1 MMLSFQE
8 IHQPALRVGVSTIGL
23 VYLYKSIY
31 NSRVQYDMYID
42 YIYFYCMK
50 PPNIKAPKCTLF
62 SIQYFIIQ
70 GQRSQALAGLAT
82 AHCEHRWG
90 QLTLESPFR
99 IVESG

>member
-1 MMLSFQE
+1 MEAFKFSK
-8 IHQPALRVGVSTIGL
+8 PLRLL
-23 VYLYKSIY
+23 VDLLC
-31 NSRVQYDMYID
+31 VV
-42 YIYFYCMK
+42 YIYRPAFNNNASMLKTLNSIYCMK

-62 SIQYFIIQ
+62 SIQCFIFQ
-70 GQRSQALAGLAT
+70 GQRSQALTGLAT

>member
-1 MMLSFQE
+1 
-8 IHQPALRVGVSTIGL
+8 
-23 VYLYKSIY
+23 
-31 NSRVQYDMYID
+31 MYIIGRAGASPPSRTTGPRLSV
-42 YIYFYCMK
+42 YIYMYIYVYCMK

-82 AHCEHRWG
+82 AHGEHRWG